1 LHPLTGGE
9 SIPQAFEDGK
19 QAWVE
24 MMSWKILKNVLRR
37 RIRRRT
43 VIQIP

>member
-9 SIPQAFEDGK
+9 SIPQAFGDGR
-19 QAWVE
+19 QAACGMV
-24 MMSWKILKNVLRR
+24 WKILKNGLRR
-37 RIRRRT
+37 KIGRRRT